1 MKIVAVSMSLCVAL
15 TVGCASSTAPQEGQL
30 FTWVSSIEY
39 ARHICRTVEL
49 DDYATCV
56 NRMLAVYQEPNPTK
70 FPPQQG
76 TSGPFMATVDGQ
88 NYYGWY
94 RSQPFI
100 ADFRASDGRTTCRGG
115 YNALA
120 GDTAAI
126 FDVRCDDGRTGT
138 ADMILDQSGR
148 NGTGTITLS
157 GSHTG
162 DLVFGRDALQGTPAA
177 G

>member
-1 MKIVAVSMSLCVAL
+1 MKNVAIFASLGVAL
-15 TVGCASSTAPQEGQL
+15 TAGCASNPDTQEGQL

-39 ARHICRTVEL
+39 AERICKTVEL

-56 NRMLAVYQEPNPTK
+56 NRMLAVYQDPNPIE
-70 FPPQQG
+70 FPPEQG
-76 TSGPFMATVDGQ
+76 TSGPFMATLNGQ

-94 RSQPFI
+94 RSQPFK
-100 ADFRASDGRTTCRGG
+100 ADFRASNGRTTCRGG
-115 YNALA
+115 YNAFV

-138 ADMILDQSGR
+138 ADMVLDESGR
-148 NGTGTITLS
+148 NGIGTITLS
-157 GSHTG
+157 DGRTG